1 MFTNLKESLLKEY
14 KDISKALNYT
24 YNQLML
30 AETEEQEQQLQRD
43 IDVLELLYK
52 DVSHRLDTLYDEL

>member
-24 YNQLML
+24 YNRLQL
-30 AETEEQEQQLQRD
+30 AVTQEEEEQLQRD

-52 DVSHRLDTLYDEL
+52 DVSNRLDTLYEEL